1 MSSAAAF
8 AIDNGLDPFIGSDW
22 LPRESSNRLYDM
34 DDDDK
39 PSRTR
44 TQDMRVRK
52 DNTKKNKS
60 FSNFQ
65 EAWAFSKSV
74 APSTLKR
81 EREGF
86 VVTFD

>member
-8 AIDNGLDPFIGSDW
+8 AIENGLDPFIGSDW
-22 LPRESSNRLYDM
+22 LPRETSNRLYDM

-44 TQDMRVRK
+44 TYNRGVGK
-52 DNTKKNKS
+52 GNTKKNKS

-65 EAWAFSKSV
+65 QAWAFSKSV

-81 EREGF
+81 DTEGF
-86 VVTFD
+86 VVTYD